1 MMNVWMVP
9 PSTALGFAG
18 HRFGQD
24 RSTMVGMSRTV
35 ATKDIEA
42 PSLAMLRAHRK
53 EILDLAARRGVSNIR
68 VFGSVARGDATAGSD
83 IDLLVDFDTTQR
95 GLDLFAFAR
104 EMEDLL
110 GHRVDVGTKI
120 HPIIRQK
127 VEADALLL

>member
-1 MMNVWMVP
+1 
-9 PSTALGFAG
+9 
-18 HRFGQD
+18 
-24 RSTMVGMSRTV
+24 MVGMSRTV